1 MEIEKFRKCSKKFD
15 SCSTNN
21 FVFYGSREISRDQKF
36 EMSLNW
42 AKNHFMTRDRE
53 VNDPQIKYI
62 LSNFLKIAKSSNS
75 N

>member
-1 MEIEKFRKCSKKFD
+1 MVLICPNF
-15 SCSTNN
+15 NN
-21 FVFYGSREISRDQKF
+21 QIGNNALELVEKF